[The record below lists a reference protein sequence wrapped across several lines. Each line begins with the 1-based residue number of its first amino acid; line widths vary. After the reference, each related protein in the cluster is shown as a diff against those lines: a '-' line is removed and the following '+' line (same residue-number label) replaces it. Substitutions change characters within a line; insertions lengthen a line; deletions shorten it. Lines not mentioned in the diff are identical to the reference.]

1 MLTAITKPRFAANRY
16 DESGSSATEPT
27 IQAQGVA
34 TQNSGVSGK
43 NYTLQA
49 ATTGMGDGTHKG
61 IVNSERISIDRQGHR
76 FADP

>member
-1 MLTAITKPRFAANRY
+1 MLTAITKPRFASNRY
-16 DESGSSATEPT
+16 DEPGSSATEPS
-27 IQAQGVA
+27 IQAQGVG

-61 IVNSERISIDRQGHR
+61 IVNSERISIDR
-76 FADP
+76 